1 MTGTELEDLC
11 NQIVQSDDSIRFVG
25 IADKYG
31 KQVIVKYRD
40 GLVPYLNQTE
50 SEIYSIDTVMRMNS
64 RKEMESK
71 LGKVIYS
78 FTLYENLKRATIYIG
93 NNDYPVLM
101 ASFDT
106 RSDHDNIILNKI
118 LPIVKAKLDHLF
130 ELTRMAFTVEIAL
143 DCH

>member
-1 MTGTELEDLC
+1 MTGTELDDLC
-11 NQIVQSDDSIRFVG
+11 NQIMQSDDSLRFVG

-31 KQVIVKYRD
+31 KQVAVKYRN

-78 FTLYENLKRATIYIG
+78 FTLYEKLKRATIYIG

-106 RSDHDNIILNKI
+106 QSDHDNIIQNKI
-118 LPIVKAKLDHLF
+118 LPIVRAKLP
-130 ELTRMAFTVEIAL
+130 EQ
-143 DCH
+143 

>member
-1 MTGTELEDLC
+1 MTGTELDNLC
-11 NQIVQSDDSIRFVG
+11 NQIIQSDDSIRFVG

-31 KQVIVKYRD
+31 KQVAVKYRD

-64 RKEMESK
+64 RLEMESK

-78 FTLYENLKRATIYIG
+78 FTLYENLKRATIYTE

-101 ASFDT
+101 VSFDT
-106 RSDHDNIILNKI
+106 RSDHDNIILKKI
-118 LPIVKAKLDHLF
+118 FPIVKAKQSKECAD
-130 ELTRMAFTVEIAL
+130 
-143 DCH
+143 

>member
-1 MTGTELEDLC
+1 MTGTELDDLC
-11 NQIVQSDDSIRFVG
+11 NQIIQSDDSIRFVG

-31 KQVIVKYRD
+31 KQVAIKYRD

-64 RKEMESK
+64 RMEMESK

-78 FTLYENLKRATIYIG
+78 FTLYENLKRATIYTE

-101 ASFDT
+101 VSFDT
-106 RSDHDNIILNKI
+106 RSDHDNIILKKI
-118 LPIVKAKLDHLF
+118 FPIVKAKQSK
-130 ELTRMAFTVEIAL
+130 E
-143 DCH
+143 

>member
-1 MTGTELEDLC
+1 MTGTELDDLC
-11 NQIVQSDDSIRFVG
+11 NQIIQSDDSIRFVG

-31 KQVIVKYRD
+31 KQVAVKYRD

-64 RKEMESK
+64 RMEMESK

-78 FTLYENLKRATIYIG
+78 FTLYENLKRATIYTG

-101 ASFDT
+101 VSFDT
-106 RSDHDNIILNKI
+106 RSDHDNIILKKI
-118 LPIVKAKLDHLF
+118 FPIVKAKQSK
-130 ELTRMAFTVEIAL
+130 E
-143 DCH
+143 

>member
-1 MTGTELEDLC
+1 MTGTELDDLC
-11 NQIVQSDDSIRFVG
+11 NQIMQSDGSLRFVG

-31 KQVIVKYRD
+31 KQVAVKYRN

-78 FTLYENLKRATIYIG
+78 FTLYEKLKRATIYIG

-106 RSDHDNIILNKI
+106 QSDHDNIIQNKI
-118 LPIVKAKLDHLF
+118 LPIVRAKLP
-130 ELTRMAFTVEIAL
+130 EQ
-143 DCH
+143 

>member
-11 NQIVQSDDSIRFVG
+11 NQIIQSDDSIRFVG

-101 ASFDT
+101 ASFDI

-118 LPIVKAKLDHLF
+118 LPIVKAKLSK
-130 ELTRMAFTVEIAL
+130 E
-143 DCH
+143 

>member
-1 MTGTELEDLC
+1 MIGAELEALC
-11 NQIVQSDDSIRFVG
+11 KQIIQSDDYIRFVG

-31 KQVIVKYRD
+31 KQVAVNYRE

-78 FTLYENLKRATIYIG
+78 FTLYENLKRATIYTG
-93 NNDYPVLM
+93 NIDYPVLM
-101 ASFDT
+101 TSFDT
-106 RSDHDNIILNKI
+106 RSDHVNIILNKI
-118 LPIVKAKLDHLF
+118 LPIVRTKLSR
-130 ELTRMAFTVEIAL
+130 E
-143 DCH
+143 